1 MGSHESRLHFR
12 AGALTVRGQR
22 LQFSQ
27 VKANEMSTSDD
38 GVDLEAY
45 FRAAGFDGTRPPV
58 TMLGELEATLSVKE
72 LRRRLGLLDLEDML
86 PDPRAHAHAPD
97 AEKVRNLATRAF
109 DAHDFRRV
117 YSGYDGTG
125 SLGPTSLGKERTLII
140 SFGGLAYGMGNV
152 GMYEFVGVCER
163 IGASALFVRGVFAD
177 ASCS

>member
-1 MGSHESRLHFR
+1 MRD
-12 AGALTVRGQR
+12 
-22 LQFSQ
+22 
-27 VKANEMSTSDD
+27 SDD

-45 FRAAGFDGTRPPV
+45 FRAAGFDGARPPV
-58 TMLGELEATLSVKE
+58 TMLGELEATFPVKE
-72 LRRRLGLLDLEDML
+72 LRRRLGLLDLLREDML
-86 PDPRAHAHAPD
+86 PYPRAPAHAPD

-125 SLGPTSLGKERTLII
+125 SLGPSSLGKERTLVI

-163 IGASALFVRGVFAD
+163 IGASTLFVRGVFAD
-177 ASCS
+177 ASDSGRRTPVRTRP

>member
-72 LRRRLGLLDLEDML
+72 LRRRLGLLDL
-86 PDPRAHAHAPD
+86 
-97 AEKVRNLATRAF
+97 
-109 DAHDFRRV
+109 
-117 YSGYDGTG
+117 
-125 SLGPTSLGKERTLII
+125 
-140 SFGGLAYGMGNV
+140 
-152 GMYEFVGVCER
+152 
-163 IGASALFVRGVFAD
+163 
-177 ASCS
+177 

>member
-1 MGSHESRLHFR
+1 
-12 AGALTVRGQR
+12 
-22 LQFSQ
+22 
-27 VKANEMSTSDD
+27 VKAIEMGTSDD

-72 LRRRLGLLDLEDML
+72 LRRRLGLLD
-86 PDPRAHAHAPD
+86 PRAHAHAPD

-117 YSGYDGTG
+117 YSGYDWTG

>member
-1 MGSHESRLHFR
+1 MRD
-12 AGALTVRGQR
+12 
-22 LQFSQ
+22 
-27 VKANEMSTSDD
+27 SDD

-45 FRAAGFDGTRPPV
+45 FRAAGFDDAPPPV
-58 TMLGELEATLSVKE
+58 TMLGELEATFPVKE
-72 LRRRLGLLDLEDML
+72 LRRRLGLLDLLREDML
-86 PDPRAHAHAPD
+86 PYPRAPAHAPD

-125 SLGPTSLGKERTLII
+125 RIGPSSLGKERTLVI

-163 IGASALFVRGVFAD
+163 IGASTLFVRGVFAD
-177 ASCS
+177 ASDSGRRTPVRTRP